1 MKALIAE
8 SLAKVVIDAIE
19 REAATDRARPESP
32 RRRRVRKALGRSL
45 ISAGRRLAGPSDS
58 ATSTP

>member
-8 SLAKVVIDAIE
+8 SLAKVVIDAIA
-19 REAATDRARPESP
+19 RDAATGRARPESP

-45 ISAGRRLAGPSDS
+45 ISAGRRLEGRSDTAG
-58 ATSTP
+58 STA